1 MPSIALLKESD
12 FSEAIPVLCTKK
24 NHSIL
29 MLVLPPSDIFVRRVT
44 LKEALHIIYLH
55 QGLQLVGFHL
65 NVAIVLLYL
74 LYQTISCVTFQP
86 QEIFSSCWQSNSSR
100 LFLFTG
106 RFQRPMKGILLLVFS
121 HYWTKCRQESR
132 VSYITGQVHITFCS
146 GYWLRLATALA

>member
-1 MPSIALLKESD
+1 MSELVHICENINLFYSPFNLHSSLATRSSIQANQTFSEKNSMPSIALLKESD

-106 RFQRPMKGILLLVFS
+106 RF
-121 HYWTKCRQESR
+121 
-132 VSYITGQVHITFCS
+132 
-146 GYWLRLATALA
+146 